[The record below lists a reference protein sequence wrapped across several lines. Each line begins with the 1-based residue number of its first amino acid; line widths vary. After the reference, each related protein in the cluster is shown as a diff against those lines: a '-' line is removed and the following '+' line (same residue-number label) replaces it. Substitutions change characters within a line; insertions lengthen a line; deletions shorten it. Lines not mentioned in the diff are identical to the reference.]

1 MQNGAANPEGVS
13 QLKSVRNF
21 IASRVWGSDPAQK
34 TAIGLTA
41 QSYDKQYYKEH
52 ADDGL
57 DYLKYAHWQK
67 SYGAMVSEAT
77 LQSTY
82 PDPFVVD
89 AGCACGS
96 VLKGFKDL
104 SIYKKVL
111 GVDLSSHMVELGRK
125 HFGHLESELVAGSI
139 ASIPAESG
147 SVSLLHSAQVL
158 EHVPDALIDPI
169 LDEFARVLRPGGRA
183 FLCLDALRHGETKEI
198 YMGDPTHVNIQP
210 VLYWTRKLQSRG
222 LYFDIEAYN
231 RFARS
236 RRGPTRRDRRSFFE
250 TYPHWSAWT
259 LIRVET

>member
-1 MQNGAANPEGVS
+1 M
-13 QLKSVRNF
+13 
-21 IASRVWGSDPAQK
+21 
-34 TAIGLTA
+34 
-41 QSYDKQYYKEH
+41 
-52 ADDGL
+52 

-104 SIYKKVL
+104 SIYKKAL
-111 GVDLSSHMVELGRK
+111 GVDLSSHMVGLGRR
-125 HFGHLESELVAGSI
+125 HFGYLESELVAGSI
-139 ASIPAESG
+139 ASIPVKSG

-236 RRGPTRRDRRSFFE
+236 RCGPTRRDRRSFFE